1 MLNLTLPLAAEE
13 LVPHRLPM
21 RLVDRVLVIDG
32 QNGTV
37 EALIRADCPLVND
50 AGRLEPVAL
59 IELLAQ
65 GYAALKGYLDRRD
78 GKAVRQG
85 FLVGVK
91 KMSAH
96 HPIQAGELL
105 RIDIRTLA
113 ELDDFAVAAG
123 EVHCGDL
130 LVAEAELKVWIH
142 K

>member
-1 MLNLTLPLAAEE
+1 MELTLPLAAED

-21 RLVDRVLVIDG
+21 RLVDRLLAIDG

-37 EALIRADCPLVND
+37 EALIRPDCPLVDD
-50 AGRLEPVAL
+50 AGRLESVAL

-96 HPIQAGELL
+96 RAIRVGELL
-105 RIDIRTLA
+105 RIEIHTLG
-113 ELDDFAVAAG
+113 ELADFAVAAG
-123 EVHCGDL
+123 EIHCGEE

-142 K
+142 